1 MGSVLLGTY
10 LSLLSLVFALFFSY
24 MVQREIDKRKL
35 MFLLVFVYSFFIR
48 IPTMIPGFE
57 NIQIQSRIAEWGPL
71 PVISAILIAVLSNL
85 LRQKDFNKSFK
96 MFLFILAT
104 SAVMIVLPLPV
115 SLHPELLYPVIS
127 AVTIVA
133 SGYLIWS
140 RRKVPDLMSL
150 LAMIC
155 FTLAEVKGIVN
166 SGIEFVVFAYT
177 CAHMFLAL
185 VFITAREKGGK
196 RRRHFFCS

>member
-1 MGSVLLGTY
+1 LGSVLLGTY

-140 RRKVPDLMSL
+140 RRKVPDLMFL

-166 SGIEFVVFAYT
+166 SGIEFVVFA
-177 CAHMFLAL
+177 
-185 VFITAREKGGK
+185 
-196 RRRHFFCS
+196 